1 MGSSTYSFFSAF
13 CFKLIQEPSTHA
25 RQNNHFSRDR
35 ANHAWRVIFRH
46 AATFPHLKSASS
58 VLQGSALFAGGPAFR
73 LLLAV
78 ESRFQI
84 RRPTLPPS
92 MLAWNSITVVFRK
105 ERAMSKAGGY
115 SCVIFLKLYKDGRWK
130 DWRIRRKD
138 AHVKCASLS
147 HLFKC
152 GMVLFFPPRPGGHV

>member
-1 MGSSTYSFFSAF
+1 MGSSTYSFFQLFVSSWYKSLRRTRVRIIIFQETGLIMPGGLFLGTQLPFHTWRVHLQF
-13 CFKLIQEPSTHA
+13 CKG
-25 RQNNHFSRDR
+25 RRFSRPVR
-35 ANHAWRVIFRH
+35 RSVCFWRSRI
-46 AATFPHLKSASS
+46 
-58 VLQGSALFAGGPAFR
+58 G
-73 LLLAV
+73 
-78 ESRFQI
+78 SRFGVRHCHHRCWPEIQYF
-84 RRPTLPPS
+84 
-92 MLAWNSITVVFRK
+92 FRK